1 MMKAMAV
8 IVIVLIIIND
18 KKITMII
25 MFNEDGEDAVM
36 TFN

>member
-1 MMKAMAV
+1 VMKAMAV

>member
-1 MMKAMAV
+1 MKAMAV